1 MKLFIIEQWLHHKNR
16 IGLILMLEYLKN
28 NNLIP
33 NLRYI
38 FGSVNN
44 LHDDSWDIIYSP
56 ATWLDSSKFEKTKII
71 FGPHFS
77 VFPNKMLTTI
87 NNTLKNAVY
96 IQPSDWAR
104 DTWINLHAQLFLPIK
119 TVSFAV
125 DIEKFKPDTELNN
138 HNEIF
143 VYFKSRSQH
152 EMNLLE
158 KALKTK
164 NVNYKIFSY
173 LEKYQENDYLNTLKK
188 AKYGIV
194 LGRHESQGFAI
205 EEALSCNVPLLVW
218 SCVDMSQESVQNFP
232 KIPATTVPYWD
243 ERCGEIFYKWGEF
256 ENSFN
261 TFFKNLKLGKYAPR
275 DYIVENLSAKP
286 CAERL
291 LTLINE
297 IK

>member
-1 MKLFIIEQWLHHKNR
+1 MKLLIIEQWLHHKNK
-16 IGLILMLEYLKN
+16 IGIIFMLEYLKN

-33 NLRYI
+33 NLTYTL
-38 FGSVNN
+38 GTLNDLKN
-44 LHDDSWDIIYSP
+44 QTWDIIYSP
-56 ATWLDSSKFEKTKII
+56 ATCIDASKYKNTKFI

-77 VFPNKMLTTI
+77 VFPNRMLTMI
-87 NNTLKNAVY
+87 NNTLKNSIY

-104 DTWINLHAQLFLPIK
+104 DTWINLHAHHFLPIK
-119 TVSFAV
+119 TLSFAV
-125 DIEKFKPDTELNN
+125 DVEMFKPIKDLNN
-138 HNEIF
+138 RSEVF
-143 VYFKSRSQH
+143 VYFKSRSQQ

-158 KALKTK
+158 KSLKSK
-164 NVNYKIFSY
+164 NIKYNFFSY
-173 LEKYQENDYLNTLKK
+173 LNKYKESDYINALKK
-188 AKYGIV
+188 AKFGIV

-218 SCVDMSQESVQNFP
+218 SCIDMSQEVNQNYS

-243 ERCGEIFYKWGEF
+243 ERCGEIFYKWNEF

-261 TFFKNLKLGKYAPR
+261 TFLKNLKLGKYAPR

-291 LTLINE
+291 LTLIND
-297 IK
+297 I